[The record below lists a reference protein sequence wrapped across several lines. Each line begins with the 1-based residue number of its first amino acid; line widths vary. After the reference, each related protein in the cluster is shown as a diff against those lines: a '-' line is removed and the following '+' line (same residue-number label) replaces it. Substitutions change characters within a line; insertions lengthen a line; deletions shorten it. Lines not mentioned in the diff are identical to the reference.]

1 MEYYNDSAGEALS
14 VISGDPHILSF
25 DKRNLHPQGICKYN
39 IATSDD
45 PEATFEV
52 FSKFERRGTNEDV
65 SYVKYIEVAVYN
77 HTVRLD
83 RHKIV
88 YVRLFSSKCCLFSN
102 SILCRLMAKLL
113 TL

>member
-1 MEYYNDSAGEALS
+1 MVGMHNVKYLCTEESLC
-14 VISGDPHILSF
+14 VLSGDPHILTF

-45 PEATFEV
+45 PEAAFEV
-52 FSKFERRGTNEDV
+52 YSKFERRGTNKLI
-65 SYVKYIEVAVYN
+65 SYVKYIEMVAYN

-88 YVRLFSSKCCLFSN
+88 YVGPICKEKC
-102 SILCRLMAKLL
+102 I
-113 TL
+113 